1 MVNAKYLEKWKKGKP
16 VDDWFFKELM
26 GQEALCRAFLNEVIP
41 GKNFGKLKITT
52 QDETDNGHNKKV
64 IFDILAID
72 EKANYYN
79 IGMQIVNQHNLL
91 EWSLYYQSM
100 MITNMLNPGESY
112 RDLHYSYVIFLCEF
126 DPLEEGDRVITTLER
141 RIVEN
146 PTKELADKTRVV
158 FINMNGDLQNVGGE
172 LRGFIQAL
180 KEELPSNSN
189 SQLGKQLMADFK
201 ELKGNE
207 KGRNDFMFFTEK
219 EQKAIEQ
226 KRDIKIATLILNDDD
241 LPSKYKIKLLTDIL
255 GDENQARN
263 LIAQHNKEAVH

>member
-1 MVNAKYLEKWKKGKP
+1 
-16 VDDWFFKELM
+16 M

-79 IGMQIVNQHNLL
+79 IEMQIVNQHNLL
-91 EWSLYYQSM
+91 ERSLYYQSM

-172 LRGFIQAL
+172 LRGFIQVL
-180 KEELPSNSN
+180 KEELPSNSD
-189 SQLGKQLMADFK
+189 SQLGRQLMADFK
-201 ELKGNE
+201 ELKGNTE
-207 KGRNDFMFFTEK
+207 RRADFMIFTEE

-226 KRDIKIATLILNDDD
+226 KRDIKIATILLNKKNLSDDD
-241 LPSKYKIKLLTDIL
+241 KIDLLADIL
-255 GDENQARN
+255 GDENKARAF
-263 LIAQHNKEAVH
+263 IAEHRKEAVH